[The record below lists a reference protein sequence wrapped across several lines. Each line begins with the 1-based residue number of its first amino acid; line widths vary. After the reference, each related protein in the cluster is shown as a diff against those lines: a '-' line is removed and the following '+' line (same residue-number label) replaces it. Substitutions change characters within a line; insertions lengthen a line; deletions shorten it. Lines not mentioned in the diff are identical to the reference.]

1 MRAFLLSLICL
12 SALNLS
18 AQDSDYLKNYAGLF
32 FTAGYYTIAQ
42 ERPSGIQENGIDFNT
57 LGVTLS
63 RRLTQNFYVQT
74 NAFSANGQYFYIDL
88 GVKANFLVHH
98 QVQPTGTFSYGSRL
112 GLDKA
117 SNTYYGFGLD
127 WHIAPNIVL
136 NGTMNGDITGYTNG
150 FRFGANYKF

>member
-1 MRAFLLSLICL
+1 L

-18 AQDSDYLKNYAGLF
+18 AQDSDFLKNYVGLF
-32 FTAGYYTIAQ
+32 YSSGYYYQVEQTNFGP
-42 ERPSGIQENGIDFNT
+42 RENSIDFHT
-57 LGVTLS
+57 VGVTAA

-98 QVQPTGTFSYGSRL
+98 QLQPTGSFSFGSRL
-112 GLDKA
+112 GIEKA

-136 NGTMNGDITGYTNG
+136 NGTLNSDLTGYTSG
-150 FRFGANYKF
+150 LRFGGSYKF